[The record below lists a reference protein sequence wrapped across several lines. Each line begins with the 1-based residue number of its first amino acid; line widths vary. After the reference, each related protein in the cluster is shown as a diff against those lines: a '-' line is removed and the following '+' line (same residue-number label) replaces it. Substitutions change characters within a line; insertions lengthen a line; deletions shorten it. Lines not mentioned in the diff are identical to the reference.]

1 MKAVICTKYGAP
13 EKALKIAEVK
23 KPTPKANEVLIK
35 VYATTAH
42 IGDARIRK
50 ADPFFAR
57 FVFGLFKPKKN
68 LVLGMEVSGEIETV
82 GKNVKCFK
90 KGDKVFAFT
99 GFSLGGYSEY
109 KCLPEK
115 SKSFFRN
122 GLLALKPENLSFQ
135 EATTIPA
142 GGLTAL
148 KNLQKA
154 NISKGQKILINGAS
168 GSLGTFAIQLA
179 KYYRA
184 EVTAVCSEKNFELV
198 NSIGADKVI
207 DYTKEDFTKSNEK
220 YDIVYDA
227 IVKSTKFR
235 CKRILNRNG
244 IYTNNSQLP
253 KTEEKDLLFLKELI
267 ENNKLKP
274 VIDRVYS
281 IDEIVDA
288 HKYVDTGRKRGNVVI
303 RIIDSE

>member
-1 MKAVICTKYGAP
+1 
-13 EKALKIAEVK
+13 
-23 KPTPKANEVLIK
+23 
-35 VYATTAH
+35 
-42 IGDARIRK
+42 
-50 ADPFFAR
+50 
-57 FVFGLFKPKKN
+57 
-68 LVLGMEVSGEIETV
+68 
-82 GKNVKCFK
+82 
-90 KGDKVFAFT
+90 
-99 GFSLGGYSEY
+99 
-109 KCLPEK
+109 
-115 SKSFFRN
+115 
-122 GLLALKPENLSFQ
+122 
-135 EATTIPA
+135 
-142 GGLTAL
+142 
-148 KNLQKA
+148 
-154 NISKGQKILINGAS
+154 ILINGAS